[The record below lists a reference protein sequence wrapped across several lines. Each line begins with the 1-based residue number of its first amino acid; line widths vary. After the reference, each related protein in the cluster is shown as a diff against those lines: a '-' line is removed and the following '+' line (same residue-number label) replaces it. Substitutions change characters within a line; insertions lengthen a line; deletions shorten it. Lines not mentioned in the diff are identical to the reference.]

1 VRTRPVTG
9 RAPSRRPSAL
19 AFRWCV
25 VAAGTVATTAAVA
38 AAADE
43 PTAPANAPLAVVL
56 GGALLLAELR
66 PVRLLRQRRA
76 DIRTV
81 SLTYAAALL
90 FLLPGYTA
98 AVAVALTRLL
108 AGAVRGRRWLAALV
122 EAAAAALAMV
132 AATAVLRA
140 GGLRGILGRGD
151 LTPRSAAV
159 LLAAFAALYVV
170 HHALLGTVAAL
181 SSDEPVRASLRAG
194 LRDALA
200 TDGILLALSPV
211 LVVVGDR
218 QPLLL
223 PFAMALTVAVHR
235 SAREAAAHQESAI
248 HDPLTG
254 LANRRQLDD
263 RAEAAL
269 ERAAR
274 TGQHPAVLI
283 IDLDGFKAIN
293 DTHGHA
299 AGDQV
304 LCAVASTLTAWAPP
318 GATVARLG
326 GDEFAVLLPATAGP
340 QEAEAAGADVAALFP
355 LTVALDVDRSPVVE
369 VGASVGCATRLKL
382 GDGVGDLIRA
392 ADLAMYHAKRDGTG
406 YHAAERAQDTGPDLL
421 AELERAIAEDVE
433 HPDRE
438 LHLAF
443 QPVVDVRTQV
453 VNSVEAL
460 LRWDHP
466 TLGRIRPDEFI
477 PLAETSPLIDPLT
490 DLVVR
495 KAARFMADAHRA
507 GHRIGVAINV
517 SGRNLVDVGFADRL
531 AATLERFDVDPVDLT
546 VEITETAL
554 VDDLDRARA
563 SLDALHRLGVQV
575 ALDDFGSGYSSLT
588 KLRDLPVTCIKIDRS
603 FLATPE
609 DVMTDQLL
617 LTLVQLGR
625 AMGLAVTAEGVE
637 SDVQLAAILA
647 AGCDEAQGYL
657 FGHPRP
663 AGETLAWL
671 GGRSADAP
679 VRATLPPMPVL
690 VEQDEVLVLPEM
702 TL

>member
-1 VRTRPVTG
+1 VTAD
-9 RAPSRRPSAL
+9 RSRRPSPLLLFAWSVVVAGAAAVALAVAVALEEGIRPQNTAL
-19 AFRWCV
+19 AFV
-25 VAAGTVATTAAVA
+25 IGA
-38 AAADE
+38 
-43 PTAPANAPLAVVL
+43 
-56 GGALLLAELR
+56 ALLLAELR
-66 PVRLLRQRRA
+66 PVGLLRQRSRKNFL
-76 DIRTV
+76 TV

-90 FLLPGYTA
+90 FLVPGYAA
-98 AVAVALTRLL
+98 AVLVALTSLL
-108 AGAVRGRRWLAALV
+108 ADTIRGMHWFKALFNAANMALSMVGAA
-122 EAAAAALAMV
+122 
-132 AATAVLRA
+132 AVLRA
-140 GGLRGILGRGD
+140 ADLQHVLGRED
-151 LTPRSAAV
+151 ATLRTPVV
-159 LLAAFAALYVV
+159 LVTAFAALYLINNVLVV
-170 HHALLGTVAAL
+170 TVVALA
-181 SSDEPVRASLRAG
+181 SDEPVLPSLRG
-194 LRDALA
+194 NLLSALT

-211 LVVVGDR
+211 LVVVGDQ

-223 PFAMALTVAVHR
+223 PFAMLLTVAVYR
-235 SAREAAAHQESAI
+235 SAQEAAVHEESAI
-248 HDPLTG
+248 HDALTG
-254 LANRRQLDD
+254 LANRRQFDD
-263 RAEAAL
+263 RAEAAV

-274 TGQHPAVLI
+274 TGHRPAVLL
-283 IDLDGFKAIN
+283 IDLDRFKAIN

-304 LCAVASTLTAWAPP
+304 LCAVATTLTAWAPP

-326 GDEFAVLLPATAGP
+326 GDEFAVLLPATADAD
-340 QEAEAAGADVAALFP
+340 EAEALGAEAAALFP
-355 LTVALDVDRSPVVE
+355 FPVTLDVDAAVVVE
-369 VGASVGCATRLKL
+369 VGASVGCSTRL
-382 GDGVGDLIRA
+382 GEDDGVGDLLRA

-406 YHAAERAQDTGPDLL
+406 YHAAERVEDTGPDLL
-421 AELERAIAEDVE
+421 AELQRAMEEDVD

-460 LRWDHP
+460 IRWDHP
-466 TLGRIRPDEFI
+466 TLGRIRPDDFI
-477 PLAETSPLIDPLT
+477 PLVEASPLIDPLT

-517 SGRNLVDVGFADRL
+517 SGRNLVDVGFVDRL
-531 AATLERFDVDPVDLT
+531 AATLEAFDVDPVDLT

-617 LTLVQLGR
+617 QTLVQLGR

-671 GGRSADAP
+671 DGRRADAP